1 MMKHISLAFFLFIN
15 SLLFGQD
22 VTIKG
27 SGAVASNN
35 KVYACF
41 TTDALTQNLNIV
53 AQTTANAQGEFEL
66 KIPIKQRENLF
77 LCTSNAQTSLWVNPK
92 QTYAVEFLSVDTT
105 LTQNGLIRS
114 WEAKIDNT
122 SSDRTNAIVGEINS
136 AIAEFLSDNSFN
148 YMLLNSQQNK
158 AATSRM
164 QEINPKS
171 DLVKFNSKNDSSE
184 FAAANV
190 NFQTQIEAFEN
201 KMNLKFGD
209 YFKKD
214 PFLLN
219 YFFFEIASLRAL
231 TNYPV
236 ALEKISSHI
245 DIKNPAFV
253 KWLELVSSNYL
264 NPSLNTRD
272 AQAFTLLLE
281 TATSSAPIIHYL
293 NPDSTH
299 YPQVEELILISALRK
314 NYYTRA
320 HSPALMKKL
329 LGILQSTSKFETTK
343 SLAKACEIEFS
354 GLKKNSL
361 LPDITLINS
370 NNDKWKFTEHC
381 DRNMYLYF
389 FNESKSSQRDL
400 ALLNHLAS
408 KYKNDFRI
416 VVIGMHD
423 NFESFQKTIA
433 PFKLDG
439 IEVLYGGNDFKLI
452 QELRIATVPCAL
464 QTNFKG
470 VLQFEY
476 TPLPA
481 EGIQQKWEEIIRK
494 SKK

>member
-1 MMKHISLAFFLFIN
+1 MMKHISFVFFLFVN

-27 SGAVASNN
+27 SGSVASNN

-53 AQTTANAQGEFEL
+53 AQTTANAKGEFEL

-114 WEAKIDNT
+114 WEARIDNT
-122 SSDRTNAIVGEINS
+122 SNDRTNAIVGEINS
-136 AIAEFLSDNSFN
+136 ALAEFLSNNSFN
-148 YMLLNSQQNK
+148 YMLLNSHQNK
-158 AATSRM
+158 ATTSRL
-164 QEINPKS
+164 QQNNPKS

-184 FAAANV
+184 FAAAHV
-190 NFQTQIEAFEN
+190 NFQIQIEAFEN

-214 PFLLN
+214 PFLAN
-219 YFFFEIASLRAL
+219 YFFFEIASLRTI
-231 TNYPV
+231 TNFPIS
-236 ALEKISSHI
+236 LEKISSRI
-245 DIKNPAFV
+245 DLKNPAFV
-253 KWLELVSSNYL
+253 KWLELVSSSYL
-264 NPSLNTRD
+264 SPSLNTRD

-281 TATSSAPIIHYL
+281 TATSAEPIIRYL

-299 YPQVEELILISALRK
+299 FAQIEELMLVSALRK
-314 NYYTRA
+314 NYYTRE
-320 HSPALMKKL
+320 HSPTLMRKL
-329 LGILQSTSKFETTK
+329 LGIIQNTSKFETTRQ
-343 SLAKACEIEFS
+343 LAKACEVEFS
-354 GLKKNSL
+354 GLKKGSV
-361 LPDITLINS
+361 LPDFTLINS
-370 NNDKWKFTEHC
+370 NNDKWAFTEHC

-400 ALLNHLAS
+400 ALLKHLAS

-423 NFESFQKTIA
+423 NFEAFQKTLA
-433 PFKLDG
+433 PLSPDG
-439 IEVLYGGNDFKLI
+439 IEILYGGNDFKLI
-452 QELRIATVPCAL
+452 QQLRIAAVPCAI

-470 VLQFEY
+470 ILQFEY
-476 TPLPA
+476 TPLPS
-481 EGIQQKWEEIIRK
+481 EGIQQKWEEILRK
-494 SKK
+494 NKK

>member
-1 MMKHISLAFFLFIN
+1 MMKHISLAFFLFVN

-53 AQTTANAQGEFEL
+53 AQTTANAKGEFEL

-105 LTQNGLIRS
+105 HTQNGLIRS
-114 WEAKIDNT
+114 WEAKIGNT

-148 YMLLNSQQNK
+148 YLLLNSQQNK

-171 DLVKFNSKNDSSE
+171 DLVKFNTKNDSSE

-201 KMNLKFGD
+201 KIADRYQEYFAKDIFLK
-209 YFKKD
+209 
-214 PFLLN
+214 N
-219 YFFFEIASLRAL
+219 YFFFQIASLRTL
-231 TNYPV
+231 TND
-236 ALEKISSHI
+236 AISLEQASSKI
-245 DIKNPAFV
+245 DLKNTAFTQ
-253 KWLELVSSNYL
+253 WLEIIASNYL
-264 NPSLNTRD
+264 NSSLNTRD
-272 AQAFTLLLE
+272 SRTFSELLE
-281 TATSSAPIIHYL
+281 KAVESESIIHFL
-293 NPDSTH
+293 NPDSIH
-299 YPQVEELILISALRK
+299 HMQIEELILICAIRK
-314 NYYTRA
+314 NYFTREY
-320 HSPALMKKL
+320 SPLLMRKL
-329 LGILQSTSKFETTK
+329 IAIVQNTSKFETSKT
-343 SLAKACEIEFS
+343 LAKACEIEFS
-354 GLKKNSL
+354 GLKKNSI
-361 LPDITLINS
+361 LPDFTLIDS
-370 NNDKWKFTEHC
+370 NNDKWKFTDHC
-381 DRNMYLYF
+381 DRNMYVYF

-416 VVIGMHD
+416 VAVGMHD
-423 NFESFQKTIA
+423 NFESFEKTINLL
-433 PFKLDG
+433 KLSNID
-439 IEVLYGGNDFKLI
+439 VLYGGNDFKLI
-452 QELRIATVPCAL
+452 QELRIATVPCAI

-470 VLQFEY
+470 VLQYEY
-476 TPLPA
+476 TPLPT
-481 EGIQQKWEEIIRK
+481 EGIQQKWEEILRK